1 MAELT
6 RSTRSIVPQ
15 TRYDNDAHER
25 VQVKVKVSKFKTT
38 FFLFSKFIEYRIIS
52 IWIENFKRKN
62 ISFRPRFNIKI
73 KNKFD
78 ACETN
83 KRFFETFEHS
93 GVISAGSRFSKPL
106 ILFLRGTAST

>member
-38 FFLFSKFIEYRIIS
+38 FFLFYLDRKFQTEEY
-52 IWIENFKRKN
+52 
-62 ISFRPRFNIKI
+62 
-73 KNKFD
+73 
-78 ACETN
+78 
-83 KRFFETFEHS
+83 FFP
-93 GVISAGSRFSKPL
+93 SAF
-106 ILFLRGTAST
+106 